1 MTLDRGFFLRRLS
14 PIAAVRISANSNA
27 VTRPDQHL
35 LASLQSLCCVP
46 AFAGESKG
54 TAVRNLERS
63 EETQLTADLMARVPG
78 SFDRFVDHFRA
89 KIYHYSLMMCGQ
101 REDAEEVAQDTLL
114 KVFSNFSQLRDPERV
129 RPWVFRVAKNECF
142 MKRRRSVFAPAHEL
156 SLDELMP
163 SNDGGKLQIA
173 DWSRL
178 PDDEVLRKELH
189 ATLSEAIRSLPENYR
204 SVLLLR
210 DVEELSTRET
220 ADVLG
225 ISEDAVKQTLH
236 RARLAVRKTIDGRL
250 IGRQS

>member
-1 MTLDRGFFLRRLS
+1 
-14 PIAAVRISANSNA
+14 
-27 VTRPDQHL
+27 
-35 LASLQSLCCVP
+35 
-46 AFAGESKG
+46 
-54 TAVRNLERS
+54 
-63 EETQLTADLMARVPG
+63 MARVPG